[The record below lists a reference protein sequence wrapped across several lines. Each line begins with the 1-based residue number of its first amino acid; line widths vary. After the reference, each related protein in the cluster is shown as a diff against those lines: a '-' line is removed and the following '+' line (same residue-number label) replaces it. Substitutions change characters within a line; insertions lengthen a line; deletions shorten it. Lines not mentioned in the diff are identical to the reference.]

1 MKKKKQ
7 CYENYERKRSFSRT
21 FIEMNASSG
30 SRMGRL
36 GSGRK
41 GPSRPVPVPDARD
54 YEYFQLYDPED
65 SDIADEDD
73 PDVRNLLVNSWSAG
87 TGPRKILK
95 NELLKDCLSCCCCCC
110 KPYAWWD
117 SLCKNICTLSFVYI
131 FLKEGIKS
139 NVSLLCSYK
148 HYFLFL

>member
-1 MKKKKQ
+1 
-7 CYENYERKRSFSRT
+7 
-21 FIEMNASSG
+21 MNASSG

-41 GPSRPVPVPDARD
+41 GPSRPVPPDARD

-95 NELLKDCLSCCCCCC
+95 NELLKDCLSCCCCRT
-110 KPYAWWD
+110 PGEIHYAKT
-117 SLCKNICTLSFVYI
+117 SAP
-131 FLKEGIKS
+131 
-139 NVSLLCSYK
+139 SLL
-148 HYFLFL
+148 FIFF